1 MRLLRVIVRY
11 DGLSVDYTLT
21 FMWNK
26 IFIKLL
32 ILFLMGFNF
41 QLFAQEKPSANM
53 GDSPY
58 MNAYIV
64 LADTSDNFYHLA
76 DKMQKLKKAL
86 HQKIDMFGREYNKE
100 KQAICWPEST
110 DKYDVSTGEYLPRRF
125 FDKTLS
131 IEYLWAYTRSKSNTM
146 VIVTYITED
155 KKKAEKHLEKLK
167 KHSPQAFIINTMLY
181 MGCYH

>member
-1 MRLLRVIVRY
+1 MRLLRVIARY
-11 DGLSVDYTLT
+11 DRCSIDYTLT
-21 FMWNK
+21 LMWNK
-26 IFIKLL
+26 VMIKLL
-32 ILFLMGFNF
+32 ILFLMGFSF
-41 QLFAQEKPSANM
+41 QLSAQEESSTNI

-64 LADTSDNFYHLA
+64 LADTSDNFYYLE

-86 HQKIDMFGREYNKE
+86 HQKIDMFGREYNEE
-100 KQAICWPEST
+100 KQTICWPESG
-110 DKYDVSTGEYLPRRF
+110 DKDDVIAGEYLPRRF

-131 IEYLWAYTRSKSNTM
+131 IEYLGAYMSSKGNTM

-155 KKKAEKHLEKLK
+155 KKKAEKHLQKLK